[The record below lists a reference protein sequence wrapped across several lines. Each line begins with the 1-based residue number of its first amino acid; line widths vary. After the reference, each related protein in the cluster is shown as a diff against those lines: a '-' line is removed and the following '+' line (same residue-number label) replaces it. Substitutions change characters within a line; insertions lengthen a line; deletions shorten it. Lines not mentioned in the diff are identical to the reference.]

1 MFNAVDTHES
11 DAKFPSRVHL
21 TSFLSS
27 IQHSI
32 IVWAPRTLIANFGI
46 RFSLI
51 ALIPIFRY
59 YWRNGIFIISTAI
72 NTNDH
77 QCCHVISI
85 SLNRTKLKHTHT
97 RARFIVSLFISK
109 WAVFPLL
116 KSFHLHDMVYA
127 TFNASCCSILSIFTS
142 SQALIFSK

>member
-11 DAKFPSRVHL
+11 EAKFPSRVHL
-21 TSFLSS
+21 MSFLSS
-27 IQHSI
+27 IHSI

-59 YWRNGIFIISTAI
+59 YWRNGISIISTAI

-97 RARFIVSLFISK
+97 HTSALLS
-109 WAVFPLL
+109 VFPFQNRLFSLL
-116 KSFHLHDMVYA
+116 KSFHLHDMVHA

-142 SQALIFSK
+142 SQALIFPK